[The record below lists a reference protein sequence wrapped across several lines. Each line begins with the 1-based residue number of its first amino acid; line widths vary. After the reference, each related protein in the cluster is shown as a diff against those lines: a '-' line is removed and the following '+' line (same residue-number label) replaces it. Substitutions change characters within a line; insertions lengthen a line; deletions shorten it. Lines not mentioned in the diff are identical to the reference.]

1 MTETKRAT
9 SEAAEAL
16 LGEYFPVLDH
26 GFVAL
31 VDYMGVDP
39 TVPTC
44 ARTSYGYGTKATSND
59 RGLIRHLRRKMHT
72 SPFEFVELHF
82 HCSMP
87 IFVARQWVRHR
98 TASINEVSGRYSILP
113 MLFHTP
119 GAEHFATQSTDNKQ
133 GRKGEA
139 TDGELHDRALQ
150 LWNLGRDCIR
160 ENYEWLLANDVARE
174 LCRIDLPLS
183 TYTQWR
189 WKIDAHNL
197 MHFLSLRCDSHA
209 QWEIRVFANVIAGIL
224 QQGWP
229 TLFTAWADYNFKS
242 HNFSRQEMLVL
253 CNFIQKL
260 GVTMAPGSETRIM
273 LEESMRDNGLTQR
286 ESDEFLT
293 AFNSDNYKPA
303 DFPFPPPVPIEVFEK
318 EAAAAV
324 PKERSI

>member
-9 SEAAEAL
+9 SETAEAL

-31 VDYMGVDP
+31 VDYMGTDN

-44 ARTSYGYGTKATSND
+44 ARTSYGHGTKAVSND
-59 RGLIRHLRRKMHT
+59 RGLVRYLRRKMHT

-87 IFVARQWVRHR
+87 IFVARQWIRHR
-98 TASINEVSGRYSILP
+98 TAAVNEVSGRYSLLP

-119 GAEHFATQSTDNKQ
+119 ELANFAKQSSNNKQ
-133 GRKGEA
+133 GREDSETDVA
-139 TDGELHDRALQ
+139 TYTAAVQR
-150 LWNLGRDCIR
+150 WNAGRDTTKA
-160 ENYEWLLANDVARE
+160 NYEWLLAEDVARE
-174 LCRIDLPLS
+174 LSRIDLPLS

-209 QWEIRVFANVIAGIL
+209 QWEIRVFSNVIAGIL

-229 TLFTAWADYNFKS
+229 NLFSAWADYNYKS
-242 HNFSRQEMLVL
+242 HNFSRQEMLIL
-253 CNFIQKL
+253 CTLFEHL
-260 GVTMAPGSETRIM
+260 ALSPGSSTR
-273 LEESMRDNGLTQR
+273 SMIEDLSKKHGLSNR
-286 ESDEFLT
+286 ELDEFLT
-293 AFNSDNYKPA
+293 AFSSKDYQPA
-303 DFPFPPPVPIEVFEK
+303 DFELPRARPIEDFVR
-318 EAAAAV
+318 EAEAAV
-324 PKERSI
+324 PRES